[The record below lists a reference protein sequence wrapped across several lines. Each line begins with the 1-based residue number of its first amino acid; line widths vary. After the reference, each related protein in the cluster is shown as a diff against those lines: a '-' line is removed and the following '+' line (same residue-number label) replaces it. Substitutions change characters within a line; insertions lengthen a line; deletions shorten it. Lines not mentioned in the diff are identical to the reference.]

1 MSGRRYNA
9 RKTMT
14 TTKLTDAQKNA
25 LASAMTNDAGEIQL
39 ARTVRGNARAKIIS
53 ALVGAKLALYRKG
66 TLAITNEGR
75 VAIGAGP
82 VDQPRGAK
90 AKSKAKAKAKAKSPR
105 AETKQATLIQML
117 KRPNGATNPEIA
129 AKLDWQPHT
138 VRGVIAGT
146 LKKKLG
152 LVVATEKQERG
163 LVYRIC

>member
-1 MSGRRYNA
+1 MI
-9 RKTMT
+9 

-39 ARTVRGNARAKIIS
+39 VPKVRGNARAKIIS

-75 VAIGAGP
+75 LAIGAGL
-82 VDQPRGAK
+82 VDKPRGG
-90 AKSKAKAKAKAKSPR
+90 KAKAAKAPKAKSPR
-105 AETKQATLIQML
+105 PETKQATLIEML

-152 LVVATEKQERG
+152 LVVATEKEKRG